1 MAIGFDFGTA
11 TCSVAHIVNNNV
23 QAIPLSDDELF
34 IPSTLCAPN
43 RETVSEY
50 LYRHLDIKPL
60 GTVSEGL
67 LRSSINTN
75 KYEGFDV
82 RPDDLRFGKQAT
94 ELYLEDPTD
103 YYYVKSPKSF
113 LGMLGLDA
121 IRYAIFEDIVC
132 AMMANVKRQVEISLQ
147 HEVDSTVIGR
157 PVTFHNRGG
166 EESNQQA
173 INILHKAATRA
184 GFKHVEFQFEPVA
197 AGLEY
202 EASLTSDKNVL
213 IVDIGG
219 GTSDC
224 SLIRMGPGWV
234 GKHERSETLLG
245 HTGSFT
251 GGNDLDIHIAN
262 KRFMTEFG
270 KDTETRSGLPV
281 ASMPFWEAIAINDV
295 EAQRRFYARNNI
307 NELKQ
312 IQRDAQQPDKLARL
326 IEVYDNILGYSLVA
340 EAEQTKIALSNTHE
354 YMATIDLPSEQ
365 LQIPVTA
372 DAMEKAI
379 HTPVR
384 RIKKLVEE
392 TITQASVKPD
402 VVYIT
407 GGSSRSPILR
417 KAVQEAVGDIPLA
430 NGDYFGSVTA
440 GLARWAD
447 MCFK

>member
-1 MAIGFDFGTA
+1 
-11 TCSVAHIVNNNV
+11 
-23 QAIPLSDDELF
+23 
-34 IPSTLCAPN
+34 
-43 RETVSEY
+43 
-50 LYRHLDIKPL
+50 
-60 GTVSEGL
+60 
-67 LRSSINTN
+67 
-75 KYEGFDV
+75 
-82 RPDDLRFGKQAT
+82 
-94 ELYLEDPTD
+94 
-103 YYYVKSPKSF
+103 
-113 LGMLGLDA
+113 MLGLDA

-202 EASLTSDKNVL
+202 EASLASDKNVL

-262 KRFMTEFG
+262 KRFMSEFG

-392 TITQASVKPD
+392 TIAQASVKPD

-407 GGSSRSPILR
+407 GGSSRSSILR

>member
-11 TCSVAHIVNNNV
+11 TCSVAHVVNNEV
-23 QAIPLSDDELF
+23 QAIPLNGDELL

-50 LYRHLDIKPL
+50 LYRHWDIKPI

-75 KYEGFDV
+75 RYEGFDV
-82 RPDDLRFGKQAT
+82 LRDDLRFGKQAT
-94 ELYLEDPTD
+94 DLYLEDPTD
-103 YYYVKSPKSF
+103 FYYVKSPKSF
-113 LGMLGLDA
+113 LGMLGLDE

-132 AMMANVKRQVEISLQ
+132 AMMANVKQRTELSLQ
-147 HEVDSTVIGR
+147 QEVDSAVIGR

-166 EESNQQA
+166 EKSNQQA

-184 GFKHVEFQFEPVA
+184 GFKHIEFQFEPVA

-202 EASLTSDKNVL
+202 EASLTSDQNVL

-224 SLIRMGPGWV
+224 SLIRMGPDWV

-251 GGNDLDIHIAN
+251 GGNDLDIHLAN
-262 KRFMTEFG
+262 KNFMSEFG

-281 ASMPFWEAIAINDV
+281 PNMPFWESIAINDV

-307 NELKQ
+307 HELKQ
-312 IQRDAQQPDKLARL
+312 IQQTAQQPDKLQRL
-326 IEVYDNILGYSLVA
+326 IEVHENTLGYSLVA
-340 EAEQTKIALSNTHE
+340 EAEQAKIALSSADH
-354 YMATIDLPSEQ
+354 YQACIDLPSGP
-365 LQIPVTA
+365 LDIPVTTE
-372 DAMEKAI
+372 AMERAVT
-379 HTPVR
+379 TPVR

-392 TITQASVKPD
+392 TIAQAAVKPD
-402 VVYIT
+402 VIYIT
-407 GGSSRSPILR
+407 GGSSRSPVLR
-417 KAVQEAVGDIPLA
+417 SAVQSAAGDIPMA

-440 GLARWAD
+440 GLARWAEL
-447 MCFK
+447 CFR

>member
-11 TCSVAHIVNNNV
+11 TCSVAHIVNNEV
-23 QAIPLSDDELF
+23 HGIPLNDDELF
-34 IPSTLCAPN
+34 IASTLCATN
-43 RETVSEY
+43 REAVSEY
-50 LYRHLDIKPL
+50 LYRHLNILPV
-60 GTVSEGL
+60 GPVSEGL

-75 KYEGFDV
+75 KYEGIDV
-82 RPDDLRFGKQAT
+82 LADDVRFGKQAT
-94 ELYLEDPTD
+94 DLYLEDPIE

-113 LGMLGLDA
+113 LGMLGLDE

-132 AMMANVKRQVEISLQ
+132 AMMANVKQRVEASLQ
-147 HEVDSTVIGR
+147 KEVDSAVIGR

-173 INILHKAATRA
+173 INILQKAATRA
-184 GFKHVEFQFEPVA
+184 GFKHIEFQFEPVA

-202 EASLTSDKNVL
+202 EANLTSDKNVL

-224 SLIRMGPGWV
+224 SLIRMGPDWV
-234 GKHERSETLLG
+234 GKKERSETLLG

-270 KDTETRSGLPV
+270 KDTDAKSGLPIP
-281 ASMPFWEAIAINDV
+281 SMPFWQAIAINDV
-295 EAQRRFYARNNI
+295 EAQRKFYARTNI

-312 IQRDAQQPDKLARL
+312 IKRDAQQPEKLQRL
-326 IEVYDNILGYSLVA
+326 IEVYENTLGYSLVA
-340 EAEQTKIALSNTHE
+340 EAEQAKIALSNADN
-354 YMATIDLPSEQ
+354 YMANINLLSEQ

-372 DAMEKAI
+372 EGMEKAVNM
-379 HTPVR
+379 PVR

-392 TITQASVKPD
+392 TIAQASVKPD

-407 GGSSRSPILR
+407 GGSSRSPMLR
-417 KAVQEAVGDIPLA
+417 NAVKSVVGDIPIA

-447 MCFK
+447 VCFR